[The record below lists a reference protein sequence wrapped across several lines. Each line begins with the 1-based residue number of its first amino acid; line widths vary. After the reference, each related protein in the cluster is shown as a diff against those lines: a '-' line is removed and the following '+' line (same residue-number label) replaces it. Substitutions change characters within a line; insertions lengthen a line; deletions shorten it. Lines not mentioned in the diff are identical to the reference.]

1 MLRKS
6 SAPYQVRKAGI
17 WLFCDPSDHSG
28 IRIPMNIQSEDEVRN
43 AATFIL
49 GALAVAKAENI
60 KATWYKAGSK
70 PSAAAADSEQTRA
83 RIGAHGPEGAQTEVK
98 SEL

>member
-1 MLRKS
+1 
-6 SAPYQVRKAGI
+6 
-17 WLFCDPSDHSG
+17 
-28 IRIPMNIQSEDEVRN
+28 MNIQSEDEVRN

-60 KATWYKAGSK
+60 KATWYKAGSN
-70 PSAAAADSEQTRA
+70 PSAAAADSEQTHQA
-83 RIGAHGPEGAQTEVK
+83 RRGAHGPEGAQTELK